1 MNFLFTIT
9 DSYAPFCG
17 VTMQSI
23 IENNQDKELNFYI
36 VCPDISDINKMRLGG
51 ESICHII
58 NYAWNL

>member
-36 VCPDISDINKMRLGG
+36 LCPDISDINKMRLGG
-51 ESICHII
+51 G
-58 NYAWNL
+58 